1 MDPETIFR
9 TSLSLCQT
17 ILSSKAKSTSTFVT
31 REDIRL
37 VVAEVSEM
45 PTFASVDRARLTTE
59 LEERY
64 TVYAPIHWTLGG
76 GDEHIAWLP
85 SKRGQIS
92 WRYWD
97 RYVVYLQN
105 RMPQA
110 AIDSLDRVTD
120 DVLSRLE
127 DPERAGMWDR
137 RGLVMGHVQSGKTAS
152 YCGMICKA
160 ADTGY
165 RVIIVLAGVYNN
177 LRSQTQIR
185 LEEGFIGRMSL
196 APVPGGRDTFSR
208 VGVGNIDPQVVADS
222 GTNRFENGDFNA
234 GVARKFGI
242 NPGGKRGNPLLFV
255 VKKNATVLNNLLGWI
270 RSCADGVDPRTE
282 RKFVAKVPLLVID
295 DEADLASIDT
305 KQQEFDE
312 SGNPDLEHNPTTIN
326 GLIRKIL
333 HSFEK
338 ATYVGYTA
346 TPFANIFIHDRGT
359 TREEGDDLFPRS
371 FIVNIPP
378 PSNYVGPA
386 RIFGI
391 SGEDEAGLEDV
402 EPLPVV
408 RLVTDC
414 AQSDALDETRGWMP
428 PKLIARTGHRP
439 RYNGMNSIPPSL
451 REAIMAFILVV
462 AVRKLRESAT
472 HHNSML
478 VHVVRYTA
486 VQKIVTEQVQS
497 ALRDILQRLQNGD
510 GDRVPTIHD
519 EFKALW
525 DGESGFVIT
534 NKECQRIVSDR
545 AAKGIVGERPV
556 SDLPE
561 WTDVS
566 PLLREVTAS
575 IHVKTVNGS
584 VGDVLDYEEHRDKG
598 MNVIAI
604 GGDKLSRGLTL
615 EGLSVSYFLRA
626 SRLYD
631 TLMQMGR
638 WFGYRDGYVDVCR
651 LYTTGELLEWFTHIA
666 SASEELQREFQY
678 MCEVKGT
685 PRDYGLKV
693 RSHPLMLVT
702 SAVKMR
708 NGTVIRISFSG
719 DISETIV
726 FDRNSERINRNFLS
740 TENWLSSLKTRP
752 DNEGKPHGYI
762 WKGVPASKV
771 LEFLG
776 VYSTYEQA
784 LRANTSLLASYIK
797 AQLDHNELSQWT
809 VLLCSSGKAT
819 ARHEQIA
826 TLDVGLISRAPFPQQ
841 QQSKDHLKIRQL
853 ISPADELV
861 DLTHEQKDAALKQT
875 VTNWRN
881 DPNRKPTDMPP
892 NKPGRR
898 EAREFRLKSNGLLLL
913 YPLDPSNYAGL
924 SDGVRPI
931 IGLGISFPKSESN
944 RDVSY
949 VVNNVYTLNGGDDE
963 SF

>member
-9 TSLSLCQT
+9 TALSLCQT
-17 ILSSKAKSTSTFVT
+17 ILSSKVQGTTPFVT

-45 PTFASVDRARLTTE
+45 PTFASVDKARLITE
-59 LEERY
+59 LEERF
-64 TVYAPIHWTLGG
+64 TVYAPVHWTLGS

-85 SKRGQIS
+85 SKRGQIP
-92 WRYWD
+92 WRYWE

-110 AIDSLDRVTD
+110 AIGCLDRVAD

-137 RGLVMGHVQSGKTAS
+137 RGLVMGHVQSGKTAN
-152 YCGMICKA
+152 YCGLICKA
-160 ADTGY
+160 ADAGY
-165 RVIIVLAGVYNN
+165 RVIIVLAGTHNN

-196 APVPGGRDTFSR
+196 LPIPGGRETFSL
-208 VGVGNIDPQVVADS
+208 VGVGKIDRQIVADS
-222 GTNRFENGDFNA
+222 GTNRFENGDFNT
-234 GVARKFGI
+234 GVARKWSI

-255 VKKNATVLNNLLGWI
+255 VKKNSTVLNNLLGWI
-270 RSCADGVDPRTE
+270 RSFADGFDPQTE
-282 RKFVAKVPLLVID
+282 RKFVPKVPLLVID

-305 KQQEFDE
+305 KQQAIDE
-312 SGNPDLEHNPTTIN
+312 SGNPDLEHNPAIIN

-338 ATYVGYTA
+338 AAYVGYTA
-346 TPFANIFIHDRGT
+346 TPFANIFINDQAA

-391 SGEDEAGLEDV
+391 SGEDEVGLEDV
-402 EPLPVV
+402 QPLPVV
-408 RLVTDC
+408 RVLVDH
-414 AQSDALDETRGWMP
+414 AESDALDETRGWMP
-428 PKLIARTGHRP
+428 PKLIARTAHRP
-439 RYNGMNSIPPSL
+439 RYNGKNCIPPSL
-451 REAIMAFILVV
+451 REAIMAFILAV
-462 AVRKLRESAT
+462 AVRKLREAAI

-486 VQKIVTEQVQS
+486 VQNLVSEQVQI

-510 GDRVPTIHD
+510 GERIPTIDD
-519 EFKALW
+519 EFRSLW
-525 DGESGFVIT
+525 DGENGFVFT
-534 NKECQRIVSDR
+534 NKECQRIVIERTS
-545 AAKGIVGERPV
+545 KGIVGERPV
-556 SDLPE
+556 SDLPD
-561 WTDVS
+561 WADVS
-566 PLLREVTAS
+566 SLLREVAAS

-584 VGDVLDYEEHRDKG
+584 AGDVLDYEEHRETG

-666 SASEELQREFQY
+666 SASEELQHEFQS
-678 MCEVKGT
+678 MCKVKGT
-685 PRDYGLKV
+685 PKDYGLKV

-708 NGTVIRISFSG
+708 NGTEMRLSFSG

-740 TENWLSSLKTRP
+740 TENWLLSLRSRP
-752 DNEGKPHGYI
+752 DNDGKPNGYI
-762 WKGVPASKV
+762 WKDVSAQKV
-771 LEFLG
+771 FEFLS
-776 VYSTYEQA
+776 VYHTCEQA
-784 LRANTSLLASYIK
+784 KRANTGLLIEYIK
-797 AQLDHNELSQWT
+797 AQVDHNELTQWT
-809 VLLCSSGKAT
+809 VLLCSSGKEG
-819 ARHEQIA
+819 ARHETIA
-826 TLDVGLISRAPFPQQ
+826 RLDVGLIYRAPFPKQ
-841 QQSKDHLKIRQL
+841 QQSEDHFKIRQL
-853 ISPADELV
+853 ISRADELV
-861 DLTHEQKDAALKQT
+861 DLTPEQIAAAVRQT
-875 VTNWRN
+875 VKNWEA
-881 DPNRKPTDMPP
+881 DPNRKPADIPP
-892 NKPGRR
+892 QDPGRR
-898 EAREFRLKSNGLLLL
+898 EARQFRPRTNGLLLL
-913 YPLDPSNYAGL
+913 YPLNPSKFQGL
-924 SDGVRPI
+924 HDEGKPI
-931 IGLGISFPKSESN
+931 IGLAISFPKSDTARE
-944 RDVSY
+944 VSY
-949 VVNNVYTLNGGDDE
+949 TVNNIYTLRGGDDD